1 MRSSKARQEAVS
13 KDEFIG
19 AIPSLVSHRITT
31 QETVYLPPG
40 SKLHVEPAED
50 VRKRKT
56 QLHPGQIDPEAHARS
71 ARKGNKPVVE
81 IGVV

>member
-19 AIPSLVSHRITT
+19 A
-31 QETVYLPPG
+31 PG